1 MTTVIN
7 AVPSNVVEVLGS
19 NNSILAVVVVAV
31 ILGLSMNALGDK
43 AATIKS
49 LLQNLNDI
57 VQVYMDFLINKVSP
71 IAIFCMLA
79 RTFATYGTEYIRP
92 TLTFMIATIFISL
105 ALVVTI
111 YPIGI
116 FLLTGLNPFKFAK
129 KIFKVGMFAAAT
141 QSSAATLPLNRK
153 TCMEELG
160 CSKEISSFVLPMG
173 MTINMNGT
181 TAMHMVA
188 ITFIATAAGINI
200 TPTQLITAASPT
212 QKVGGTASSKLP
224 KVTHAVK
231 MESLLDAFS
240 FDELRD
246 FDRRVREAGVE
257 PEYVV
262 EIKIDGLSCSLEY
275 ENGQLVRASTRG
287 DGVVGEDVTAN
298 VRAIRSIP
306 KTLKDAPE
314 FLEVR
319 GEVYMPHEAF
329 QHLCAEQ
336 ELQGAAPFKNPR
348 NAAAGSLRQ
357 KDARITGSRG
367 LSIFVFN
374 VQQIRGKTLTKHSES
389 LDYLKSLGL
398 PVSPRYHVVHDIE
411 DAIAEIENIGQNR
424 SKLDFDMDGA
434 VIKVNDFA
442 QRELMGSTNK
452 FPRWA
457 IAFKYPPEVKETTLR
472 SIEVA
477 VGRTGVLT
485 PTACFDPVFLA
496 GTTVAR
502 ATLHNEDFIRQF
514 GLCIGDTIQ
523 VRKAGDIIPEV
534 IGVTHHAEGAEPYTM
549 PTVCPSCGAPV
560 VHLEDEAALRCVN
573 PECPAQALRN
583 IIHFASR
590 DAMDIEGLGEAVAT
604 QLVEKE
610 LVHSAADIYTL
621 TREQLLELDKFKEKS
636 ADNLLQAITAS
647 KQNNL
652 DKLLFGFG
660 IRNIGDKAAALLAE
674 HFGTLQAIR
683 EATAE
688 QISQIDGFGG
698 VMAQSVVEFFAKE
711 GTTDLV
717 HRLADAG
724 VNMQWKGEPK
734 GDKLAGK
741 TLVVTGTLETLSRN
755 EAEALIVKNGGKA
768 SGSVSKKTAYV
779 VAGAAAGSK
788 LTKAQALGVP
798 VLTEQEFLAMLQD
811 APAEQE
817 TT

>member
-1 MTTVIN
+1 MELEQ
-7 AVPSNVVEVLGS
+7 AQKRVEELR
-19 NNSILAVVVVAV
+19 AV
-31 ILGLSMNALGDK
+31 IEKNNRLYYDQDAPELEDYQYDALTRELRELE
-43 AATIKS
+43 AAFPQ
-49 LLQNLNDI
+49 L
-57 VQVYMDFLINKVSP
+57 VSE
-71 IAIFCMLA
+71 
-79 RTFATYGTEYIRP
+79 T
-92 TLTFMIATIFISL
+92 
-105 ALVVTI
+105 
-111 YPIGI
+111 
-116 FLLTGLNPFKFAK
+116 
-129 KIFKVGMFAAAT
+129 
-141 QSSAATLPLNRK
+141 
-153 TCMEELG
+153 
-160 CSKEISSFVLPMG
+160 
-173 MTINMNGT
+173 
-181 TAMHMVA
+181 
-188 ITFIATAAGINI
+188 
-200 TPTQLITAASPT
+200 SPT
-212 QKVGGTASSKLP
+212 QHVGGTASSRFA

-231 MESLLDAFS
+231 MESLLDGFS
-240 FDELRD
+240 YEELRD
-246 FDRRVREAGVE
+246 FDRRVRDAGIQ

-275 ENGQLVRASTRG
+275 ENGTLVRASTRG
-287 DGVVGEDVTAN
+287 DGLVGEDVTAN
-298 VRAIRSIP
+298 VMAIRRVP
-306 KTLKDAPE
+306 KQLKDAPE
-314 FLEVR
+314 YLEVR
-319 GEVYMPHEAF
+319 GEVYMPHQAF
-329 QHLCAEQ
+329 QKLCAEQ

-357 KDARITGSRG
+357 KDAKVTAGRG

-374 VQQIRGKTLTKHSES
+374 VQQIRGKTLSSHAES

-398 PVSPRYHVVHDIE
+398 PVSPRYHVVRDIE
-411 DAIAEIENIGQNR
+411 DAIQEIEQIGQNR
-424 SKLDFDMDGA
+424 AKLDFDMDGA
-434 VIKVNDFA
+434 VIKVNAFD
-442 QRELMGSTNK
+442 QRGLLGSTNK

-496 GTTVAR
+496 GTTVGR
-502 ATLHNEDFIRQF
+502 ATLHNEDFIRQL

-534 IGVTHHAEGAEPYTM
+534 IAVTAHAQDAQPYQM
-549 PTVCPSCGAPV
+549 PAVCPSCGAPV

-590 DAMDIEGLGEAVAT
+590 DAMDIDGLGTAVAT
-604 QLVEKE
+604 QLVSKGM
-610 LVHSAADIYTL
+610 VHSAADLYTL
-621 TREQLLELDKFKEKS
+621 TLEQLLTLDKFKEKS
-636 ADNLLQAITAS
+636 ATNLLQAIQHS

-674 HFGTLQAIR
+674 HFGSMQAIR

-688 QISQIDGFGG
+688 QIGEIDGFGG
-698 VMAQSVVEFFAKE
+698 VMAQSVLEFFAKE
-711 GTTDLV
+711 GTADLV
-717 HRLADAG
+717 HRLADRG

-741 TLVVTGTLETLSRN
+741 TLVVTGTLETLSRS

-768 SGSVSKKTAYV
+768 SGSVSKKTSYV

-798 VLTEQEFLAMLQD
+798 VLTEQEFLAML
-811 APAEQE
+811 E
-817 TT
+817 

>member
-1 MTTVIN
+1 MELEQ
-7 AVPSNVVEVLGS
+7 AQKRVEELR
-19 NNSILAVVVVAV
+19 AV
-31 ILGLSMNALGDK
+31 IEKNNRLYYDQDAPELEDYQYDALTRELRELE
-43 AATIKS
+43 AAFPQ
-49 LLQNLNDI
+49 L
-57 VQVYMDFLINKVSP
+57 VSE
-71 IAIFCMLA
+71 
-79 RTFATYGTEYIRP
+79 T
-92 TLTFMIATIFISL
+92 
-105 ALVVTI
+105 
-111 YPIGI
+111 
-116 FLLTGLNPFKFAK
+116 
-129 KIFKVGMFAAAT
+129 
-141 QSSAATLPLNRK
+141 
-153 TCMEELG
+153 
-160 CSKEISSFVLPMG
+160 
-173 MTINMNGT
+173 
-181 TAMHMVA
+181 
-188 ITFIATAAGINI
+188 
-200 TPTQLITAASPT
+200 SPT
-212 QKVGGTASSKLP
+212 QHVGGTASSRFA

-240 FDELRD
+240 YEELRD
-246 FDRRVREAGVE
+246 FDRRVRDAGIQ
-257 PEYVV
+257 PEYAV

-275 ENGQLVRASTRG
+275 ENGTLVRASTRG
-287 DGVVGEDVTAN
+287 DGLVGEDVTAN
-298 VRAIRSIP
+298 VMAIRRVP
-306 KTLKDAPE
+306 KQLKDAPE
-314 FLEVR
+314 YLEVR
-319 GEVYMPHEAF
+319 GEVYMPHQAF
-329 QHLCAEQ
+329 QKLCAEQ

-357 KDARITGSRG
+357 KDAKVTAGRG

-374 VQQIRGKTLTKHSES
+374 VQQIRGKTLSSHAES

-398 PVSPRYHVVHDIE
+398 PVSPRYHVVRDIE
-411 DAIAEIENIGQNR
+411 DAIQEIEQIGQNR
-424 SKLDFDMDGA
+424 AKLDFDMDGA
-434 VIKVNDFA
+434 VIKVNAFD
-442 QRELMGSTNK
+442 QRGLLGSTNK

-496 GTTVAR
+496 GTTVGR
-502 ATLHNEDFIRQF
+502 ATLHNEDFIRQL

-534 IGVTHHAEGAEPYTM
+534 IAVTAHAQDAQPYQM
-549 PTVCPSCGAPV
+549 PAVCPSCGAPV

-590 DAMDIEGLGEAVAT
+590 DAMDIDGLGTAVAT
-604 QLVEKE
+604 QLVSKGM
-610 LVHSAADIYTL
+610 VHSAADLYTL
-621 TREQLLELDKFKEKS
+621 TLEQLLTLDKFKEKS
-636 ADNLLQAITAS
+636 ATNLLQAIQHS

-674 HFGTLQAIR
+674 HFGSMQAIR

-688 QISQIDGFGG
+688 QIGEIDGFGG
-698 VMAQSVVEFFAKE
+698 VMAQSVLEFFAKE
-711 GTTDLV
+711 GTADLV
-717 HRLADAG
+717 HRLADCG

-741 TLVVTGTLETLSRN
+741 TLVVTGTLETLSRS

-768 SGSVSKKTAYV
+768 SGSVSKKTSYV

-798 VLTEQEFLAMLQD
+798 VLTEQEFLAML
-811 APAEQE
+811 E
-817 TT
+817 

>member
-1 MTTVIN
+1 MTSESAAPLFIFTQ
-7 AVPSNVVEVLGS
+7 PEVLWYTIARESRRGALS
-19 NNSILAVVVVAV
+19 RVRQESGTVELEQAKKRVEELRAV
-31 ILGLSMNALGDK
+31 IEKNNRLYYDQDAPELEDFEYDALTRELK
-43 AATIKS
+43 ELEA
-49 LLQNLNDI
+49 Q
-57 VQVYMDFLINKVSP
+57 YP
-71 IAIFCMLA
+71 
-79 RTFATYGTEYIRP
+79 E
-92 TLTFMIATIFISL
+92 
-105 ALVVTI
+105 LV
-111 YPIGI
+111 
-116 FLLTGLNPFKFAK
+116 
-129 KIFKVGMFAAAT
+129 
-141 QSSAATLPLNRK
+141 
-153 TCMEELG
+153 
-160 CSKEISSFVLPMG
+160 
-173 MTINMNGT
+173 
-181 TAMHMVA
+181 
-188 ITFIATAAGINI
+188 
-200 TPTQLITAASPT
+200 TPASPT
-212 QKVGGTASSKLP
+212 QHVGGTPSGRFA

-240 FDELRD
+240 YDELRD
-246 FDRRVREAGVE
+246 FDRRVRDAGIE

-275 ENGQLVRASTRG
+275 ENGELVRASTRG

-298 VRAIRSIP
+298 VRAIKKIP
-306 KTLKDAPE
+306 KKLKNAPE

-357 KDARITGSRG
+357 KDAKITGSRG

-374 VQQIRGKTLTKHSES
+374 VQQVRGKELTTHAES

-398 PVSPRYHVVHDIE
+398 TVSPRYHIVHDIE
-411 DAIAEIENIGQNR
+411 DAIKEIEQIGQNR

-434 VIKVNDFA
+434 VIKVNHFA
-442 QRELMGSTNK
+442 QRDLMGSTNK

-534 IGVTHHAEGAEPYTM
+534 IGVVHHPENAEPYRM
-549 PTVCPSCGAPV
+549 PTACPSCGAPV

-573 PECPAQALRN
+573 PECPAQSLRN

-590 DAMDIEGLGEAVAT
+590 DAMDIDGLGTAVAT
-604 QLVEKE
+604 QLVEKD
-610 LVHSAADIYTL
+610 LVHSAADLYDLTL
-621 TREQLLELDKFKEKS
+621 EQLLTLEKFKEKS
-636 ADNLLQAITAS
+636 ATNLLHAIENS

-674 HFGTLQAIR
+674 YFGTLEAIR
-683 EATAE
+683 EADIE
-688 QISQIDGFGG
+688 KISEIDGFGG
-698 VMAQSVVEFFAKE
+698 VMGQSVVEFFAKD
-711 GTTDLV
+711 GTTDLI

-724 VNMQWKGEPK
+724 VNMTWKGEPK
-734 GDKLAGK
+734 GDKLAGM

-779 VAGAAAGSK
+779 VAGTAAGSK

-798 VLTEQEFLAMLQD
+798 VLTEEEFLAMLRD
-811 APAEQE
+811 EPEA
-817 TT
+817 

>member
-1 MTTVIN
+1 M
-7 AVPSNVVEVLGS
+7 E
-19 NNSILAVVVVAV
+19 
-31 ILGLSMNALGDK
+31 
-43 AATIKS
+43 
-49 LLQNLNDI
+49 LQQAKQQAEQLREQIEYYSKLYYEKDDPAI
-57 VQVYMDFLINKVSP
+57 SDYEFDRLMHRLIDLEEQFP
-71 IAIFCMLA
+71 
-79 RTFATYGTEYIRP
+79 E
-92 TLTFMIATIFISL
+92 
-105 ALVVTI
+105 
-111 YPIGI
+111 
-116 FLLTGLNPFKFAK
+116 LLTPD
-129 KIFKVGMFAAAT
+129 
-141 QSSAATLPLNRK
+141 
-153 TCMEELG
+153 
-160 CSKEISSFVLPMG
+160 
-173 MTINMNGT
+173 
-181 TAMHMVA
+181 
-188 ITFIATAAGINI
+188 
-200 TPTQLITAASPT
+200 SPT
-212 QKVGGTASSKLP
+212 HRVGGRASNSFAPVEHLVQMGSLQDVFSSEEVREFDQKVRQQLEHP
-224 KVTHAVK
+224 
-231 MESLLDAFS
+231 L
-240 FDELRD
+240 
-246 FDRRVREAGVE
+246 
-257 PEYVV
+257 YVV
-262 EIKIDGLSCSLEY
+262 EPKIDGLSVSLEY
-275 ENGQLVRASTRG
+275 RDGVLVRGSTRG
-287 DGVVGEDVTAN
+287 DGFVGEDVTENLRTIA
-298 VRAIRSIP
+298 SIP
-306 KTLKDAPE
+306 LRLTEPVE
-314 FLEVR
+314 YLEVR
-319 GEVYMPHEAF
+319 GEVYMPVKSFEKVVA
-329 QHLCAEQ
+329 QQ
-336 ELQGAAPFKNPR
+336 ELNEEKPFKNPR

-357 KDARITGSRG
+357 KDAKITGSRG

-374 VQQIRGKTLTKHSES
+374 VQQIRGKTLTKHAES

-398 PVSPRYHVVHDIE
+398 PVSPRYHIVHDIE
-411 DAIAEIENIGQNR
+411 QAIAEIDQIGQNR
-424 SKLDFDMDGA
+424 AKLDFDMDGA

-442 QRELMGSTNK
+442 QRDLMGSTNK

-502 ATLHNEDFIRQF
+502 ATLHNEDFIHQF

-534 IGVTHHAEGAEPYTM
+534 IGVTNHAEDAQPYEM

-590 DAMDIEGLGEAVAT
+590 DAMDIEGLGTAVAT
-604 QLVEKE
+604 QLVEKDM
-610 LVHSAADIYTL
+610 VHSAADIYTL
-621 TREQLLELDKFKEKS
+621 TREQLLTLDKFKEKS
-636 ADNLLQAITAS
+636 ADNLLNAIEAS

-674 HFGTLQAIR
+674 HFGTLQAVR
-683 EATAE
+683 EASAE
-688 QISQIDGFGG
+688 QISEIDGFGG

-724 VNMQWKGEPK
+724 LNMQWKGEPK

-779 VAGAAAGSK
+779 VAGTAAGSK
-788 LTKAQALGVP
+788 LTKAQALGIP
-798 VLTEQEFLAMLQD
+798 VLTEAEFLAMISD
-811 APAEQE
+811 EN
-817 TT
+817 T

>member
-1 MTTVIN
+1 MELEQ
-7 AVPSNVVEVLGS
+7 AKKRVEELR
-19 NNSILAVVVVAV
+19 AV
-31 ILGLSMNALGDK
+31 IEKNNRLYYDQDAPELEDFEYDALMRE
-43 AATIKS
+43 
-49 LLQNLNDI
+49 L
-57 VQVYMDFLINKVSP
+57 
-71 IAIFCMLA
+71 
-79 RTFATYGTEYIRP
+79 R
-92 TLTFMIATIFISL
+92 
-105 ALVVTI
+105 ALENQF
-111 YPIGI
+111 PQ
-116 FLLTGLNPFKFAK
+116 LLT
-129 KIFKVGMFAAAT
+129 
-141 QSSAATLPLNRK
+141 
-153 TCMEELG
+153 ED
-160 CSKEISSFVLPMG
+160 
-173 MTINMNGT
+173 
-181 TAMHMVA
+181 
-188 ITFIATAAGINI
+188 
-200 TPTQLITAASPT
+200 SPT

-224 KVTHAVK
+224 KVTHSVK

-240 FDELRD
+240 YDELRD
-246 FDRRVREAGVE
+246 FDRRVRDAGIE

-275 ENGQLVRASTRG
+275 ENGELVRASTRG

-298 VRAIRSIP
+298 VRAIKKIP
-306 KTLKDAPE
+306 KKLKNAPE

-357 KDARITGSRG
+357 KDAKITGSRG

-374 VQQIRGKTLTKHSES
+374 VQQVRGKELTTHAES

-398 PVSPRYHVVHDIE
+398 PVSPRYHIVHDIE
-411 DAIAEIENIGQNR
+411 DAIKEIEQIGQNR

-434 VIKVNDFA
+434 VIKVNHFA
-442 QRELMGSTNK
+442 QRDLMGSTNK

-534 IGVTHHAEGAEPYTM
+534 IGVVCHPEDAVPYQM
-549 PTVCPSCGAPV
+549 PKVCPSCGAPV

-573 PECPAQALRN
+573 PECPAQSLRN

-590 DAMDIEGLGEAVAT
+590 DAMDIDGLGTAVAT
-604 QLVEKE
+604 QLVEKG
-610 LVHSAADIYTL
+610 LVHTVSDLYDLTL
-621 TREQLLELDKFKEKS
+621 EQLLTLEKFKEKK
-636 ADNLLQAITAS
+636 ATNLLHAIENS

-674 HFGTLQAIR
+674 HFGTLEAIR
-683 EATAE
+683 EADIE
-688 QISQIDGFGG
+688 KISEINGFGG
-698 VMAQSVVEFFAKE
+698 VMGQSVVEFFAKD
-711 GTTDLV
+711 GTTDLIR
-717 HRLADAG
+717 RLADAG
-724 VNMQWKGEPK
+724 VNMTWKGEPK
-734 GDKLAGK
+734 GDKLAGM

-779 VAGAAAGSK
+779 VAGTAAGSK

-798 VLTEQEFLAMLQD
+798 VLTEEEFLAMLRD
-811 APAEQE
+811 EPEA
-817 TT
+817 

>member
-1 MTTVIN
+1 MELEQ
-7 AVPSNVVEVLGS
+7 ARKRVEELR
-19 NNSILAVVVVAV
+19 AV
-31 ILGLSMNALGDK
+31 IEKNNRLYYDQDAPELEDFEYDALTRELK
-43 AATIKS
+43 ELEA
-49 LLQNLNDI
+49 Q
-57 VQVYMDFLINKVSP
+57 YP
-71 IAIFCMLA
+71 
-79 RTFATYGTEYIRP
+79 E
-92 TLTFMIATIFISL
+92 
-105 ALVVTI
+105 LV
-111 YPIGI
+111 
-116 FLLTGLNPFKFAK
+116 
-129 KIFKVGMFAAAT
+129 
-141 QSSAATLPLNRK
+141 
-153 TCMEELG
+153 
-160 CSKEISSFVLPMG
+160 
-173 MTINMNGT
+173 
-181 TAMHMVA
+181 
-188 ITFIATAAGINI
+188 
-200 TPTQLITAASPT
+200 TAASPT
-212 QKVGGTASSKLP
+212 QHVGGTPSGRFQ

-240 FDELRD
+240 YDELRD
-246 FDRRVREAGVE
+246 FDRRVRDAGIE

-275 ENGQLVRASTRG
+275 ENGELVRASTRG

-298 VRAIRSIP
+298 VRAIKKIP
-306 KTLKDAPE
+306 KKLKNAPE

-329 QHLCAEQ
+329 RHLCAEQ

-357 KDARITGSRG
+357 KDAKITGSRG

-374 VQQIRGKTLTKHSES
+374 VQQVRGKELSTHAES

-411 DAIAEIENIGQNR
+411 DAIREIEQIGQNR

-442 QRELMGSTNK
+442 QRAQMGSTNK

-534 IGVTHHAEGAEPYTM
+534 IGVVHHPEDAAPYQM
-549 PTVCPSCGAPV
+549 PEVCPSCGAPV

-573 PECPAQALRN
+573 PECPAQSLRN
-583 IIHFASR
+583 LIHFASR
-590 DAMDIEGLGEAVAT
+590 NAMAIDGLGEAVAV
-604 QLVEKE
+604 QLIDKG
-610 LVHSAADIYTL
+610 LVSTVADLYTL
-621 TREQLLELDKFKEKS
+621 TEEQLLTLDKFKKKS
-636 ADNLLQAITAS
+636 AQNLLNAIEGS
-647 KQNNL
+647 KRNNL
-652 DKLLFGFG
+652 DKLIFGLG
-660 IRNIGDKAAALLAE
+660 IRNIGDKAAALLGE
-674 HFGTLQAIR
+674 HFGSMDALRQ
-683 EATAE
+683 ATAE
-688 QISQIDGFGG
+688 QMCEIDGFGG
-698 VMAQSVVEFFAKE
+698 VMGQSVVEFFAKD

-717 HRLADAG
+717 HRLADVG
-724 VNMQWKGEPK
+724 VNMTWKGEPK

-741 TLVVTGTLETLSRN
+741 TLVVTGTLESLSRN

-788 LTKAQALGVP
+788 LTKAQTLGVP
-798 VLTEQEFLAMLQD
+798 VLTEAEFLAMLRD
-811 APAEQE
+811 EPEA
-817 TT
+817 

>member
-1 MTTVIN
+1 MELEQ
-7 AVPSNVVEVLGS
+7 AQKRVEELR
-19 NNSILAVVVVAV
+19 AV
-31 ILGLSMNALGDK
+31 IEKNNRLYYDQDAPELEDFEYDALTRELK
-43 AATIKS
+43 ALEAQFPQ
-49 LLQNLNDI
+49 L
-57 VQVYMDFLINKVSP
+57 
-71 IAIFCMLA
+71 
-79 RTFATYGTEYIRP
+79 
-92 TLTFMIATIFISL
+92 
-105 ALVVTI
+105 
-111 YPIGI
+111 
-116 FLLTGLNPFKFAK
+116 
-129 KIFKVGMFAAAT
+129 
-141 QSSAATLPLNRK
+141 
-153 TCMEELG
+153 
-160 CSKEISSFVLPMG
+160 
-173 MTINMNGT
+173 
-181 TAMHMVA
+181 
-188 ITFIATAAGINI
+188 I
-200 TPTQLITAASPT
+200 TPTSPT
-212 QKVGGTASSKLP
+212 QKVGGTP
-224 KVTHAVK
+224 NGRFTKVTHAVK

-240 FDELRD
+240 YDELRD
-246 FDRRVREAGVE
+246 FDRRVRDAGIE

-275 ENGQLVRASTRG
+275 ENGELVRASTRG
-287 DGVVGEDVTAN
+287 DGVVGEDVTQN
-298 VRAIRSIP
+298 VRAIKRIP
-306 KTLKDAPE
+306 KTLKNAPE

-329 QHLCAEQ
+329 QKLCAEQ

-357 KDARITGSRG
+357 KDAKITGSRG

-374 VQQIRGKTLTKHSES
+374 VQQIRGKELTRHSDS

-398 PVSPRYHVVHDIE
+398 TVSPRYHVVHDIE
-411 DAIAEIENIGQNR
+411 QAIAEIEQIGQNR

-442 QRELMGSTNK
+442 QREQMGSTNK

-514 GLCIGDTIQ
+514 DLCIGDTIQ

-534 IGVTHHAEGAEPYTM
+534 IGVTRRAEDAQPYEM
-549 PTVCPSCGAPV
+549 PTACPSCGAPV

-590 DAMDIEGLGEAVAT
+590 DAMDIDGLGTAVAT
-604 QLVEKE
+604 QLVEKDM
-610 LVHSAADIYTL
+610 VHSAADIYAL
-621 TREQLLELDKFKEKS
+621 SREQLLTLDKFKEKS
-636 ADNLLQAITAS
+636 ADNLLNAIQRS
-647 KQNNL
+647 KENNL

-674 HFGTLQAIR
+674 HFGSLQAIR
-683 EATAE
+683 EADAAA
-688 QISQIDGFGG
+688 ISEIDGFGG

-768 SGSVSKKTAYV
+768 SGSVSKKTSYV
-779 VAGAAAGSK
+779 VAGTAAGSK

-798 VLTEQEFLAMLQD
+798 VLTEAEFLDLLK
-811 APAEQE
+811 EE
-817 TT
+817 

>member
-1 MTTVIN
+1 M
-7 AVPSNVVEVLGS
+7 ELE
-19 NNSILAVVVVAV
+19 
-31 ILGLSMNALGDK
+31 
-43 AATIKS
+43 
-49 LLQNLNDI
+49 Q
-57 VQVYMDFLINKVSP
+57 
-71 IAIFCMLA
+71 
-79 RTFATYGTEYIRP
+79 
-92 TLTFMIATIFISL
+92 
-105 ALVVTI
+105 
-111 YPIGI
+111 
-116 FLLTGLNPFKFAK
+116 AK
-129 KIFKVGMFAAAT
+129 KRVKELRAIIEKN
-141 QSSAATLPLNRK
+141 NRLYYDQDAP
-153 TCMEELG
+153 ELEDFEYDALTREL
-160 CSKEISSFVLPMG
+160 KELEAQFP
-173 MTINMNGT
+173 
-181 TAMHMVA
+181 
-188 ITFIATAAGINI
+188 
-200 TPTQLITAASPT
+200 QLVTAASPT

-319 GEVYMPHEAF
+319 GEVYMPHGAF

-688 QISQIDGFGG
+688 QVSQIDGFGG
-698 VMAQSVVEFFAKE
+698 VMAMLLLLLSEF
-711 GTTDLV
+711 L
-717 HRLADAG
+717 
-724 VNMQWKGEPK
+724 P
-734 GDKLAGK
+734 
-741 TLVVTGTLETLSRN
+741 
-755 EAEALIVKNGGKA
+755 GGNTQK
-768 SGSVSKKTAYV
+768 
-779 VAGAAAGSK
+779 AAASTAQTATVSQYQTQLEQQLEGLISQLQGAGRTTVMVT
-788 LTKAQALGVP
+788 LTTGEETIYAVDTQTGDLQQQEKH
-798 VLTEQEFLAMLQD
+798 VLLQD
-811 APAEQE
+811 GSALAE
-817 TT
+817 TTYLPQVCGVAVLCEGGGDVRVAARITELLHSLLDLPANRICVEQRKC

>member
-1 MTTVIN
+1 MELEQ
-7 AVPSNVVEVLGS
+7 AKKRVEELR
-19 NNSILAVVVVAV
+19 AV
-31 ILGLSMNALGDK
+31 IEKNNRLYYDQDAPELEDFEYDALMRE
-43 AATIKS
+43 
-49 LLQNLNDI
+49 L
-57 VQVYMDFLINKVSP
+57 
-71 IAIFCMLA
+71 
-79 RTFATYGTEYIRP
+79 R
-92 TLTFMIATIFISL
+92 
-105 ALVVTI
+105 ALENQF
-111 YPIGI
+111 PQ
-116 FLLTGLNPFKFAK
+116 LLT
-129 KIFKVGMFAAAT
+129 
-141 QSSAATLPLNRK
+141 
-153 TCMEELG
+153 ED
-160 CSKEISSFVLPMG
+160 
-173 MTINMNGT
+173 
-181 TAMHMVA
+181 
-188 ITFIATAAGINI
+188 
-200 TPTQLITAASPT
+200 SPT

-224 KVTHAVK
+224 KVTHSVK

-240 FDELRD
+240 YDELRD
-246 FDRRVREAGVE
+246 FDRRVRDAGIE

-275 ENGQLVRASTRG
+275 ENGELVRASTRG

-298 VRAIRSIP
+298 VRAIKKIP
-306 KTLKDAPE
+306 KKLKNAPE

-357 KDARITGSRG
+357 KDAKITGSRG
-367 LSIFVFN
+367 LSIFIFN
-374 VQQIRGKTLTKHSES
+374 VQQVRGKELTTHAES

-398 PVSPRYHVVHDIE
+398 PVSPRYHIVHDIE
-411 DAIAEIENIGQNR
+411 DAIKEIEQIGQNR

-434 VIKVNDFA
+434 VIKVNHFA
-442 QRELMGSTNK
+442 QRDLMGSTNK

-534 IGVTHHAEGAEPYTM
+534 IGVVCHPEDAVPYQM
-549 PTVCPSCGAPV
+549 PKVCPSCGAPV

-573 PECPAQALRN
+573 PECPAQSLRN

-590 DAMDIEGLGEAVAT
+590 DAMDIDGLGTAVAT
-604 QLVEKE
+604 QLVEKG
-610 LVHSAADIYTL
+610 LVHTVSDLYDLTL
-621 TREQLLELDKFKEKS
+621 EQLLTLEKFKEKS
-636 ADNLLQAITAS
+636 AANLLHAIENS

-674 HFGTLQAIR
+674 HFGTLEAIR
-683 EATAE
+683 EADIE
-688 QISQIDGFGG
+688 KISEINGFGG
-698 VMAQSVVEFFAKE
+698 VMGQSVVEFFAKD
-711 GTTDLV
+711 GTTDLIR
-717 HRLADAG
+717 RLADAG
-724 VNMQWKGEPK
+724 VNMTWKGEPK
-734 GDKLAGK
+734 GDKLAGM

-779 VAGAAAGSK
+779 VAGTAAGSK

-798 VLTEQEFLAMLQD
+798 VLTEEEFLAMLRD
-811 APAEQE
+811 EPEA
-817 TT
+817 